1 MEALSKSWVLRR
13 NCALS
18 PRQLAVAFCLIGA
31 TSMLIAVAWAAT
43 GAWIV
48 LPFAAIELLVLAV
61 AFLAYSRH
69 ARDQERITLAQDCVQ
84 VEVLLGES
92 LRRVEL
98 PRAWLRCR
106 MEESPKGMVRLDSL
120 SGGIEI
126 GRFVSPADRKL
137 FFEEFRLALAV

>member
-1 MEALSKSWVLRR
+1 MEALSRSWVLRR

-31 TSMLIAVAWAAT
+31 TSMLIAIAWAVT

-61 AFLAYSRH
+61 AFLAYARH
-69 ARDQERITLAQDCVQ
+69 ARDQERITLAQDCV
-84 VEVLLGES
+84 
-92 LRRVEL
+92 

-106 MEESPKGMVRLDSL
+106 MEESSKGMVRLDSP
-120 SGGIEI
+120 SGGVEI
-126 GRFVSPADRKL
+126 GRFVSSADRKQ

>member
-18 PRQLAVAFCLIGA
+18 PRQLALAFCVIGT
-31 TSMLIAVAWAAT
+31 TSMLIAIAWAAT

-61 AFLAYSRH
+61 AFLAYARH
-69 ARDQERITLAQDCVQ
+69 ARDQERITLARDYVQ

-92 LRRVEL
+92 LRRMEV

-106 MEESPKGMVRLDSL
+106 MDDSAKGMVCLDSP
-120 SGGIEI
+120 GGGVEV
-126 GRFVSPADRKL
+126 GRFVSPADRKR